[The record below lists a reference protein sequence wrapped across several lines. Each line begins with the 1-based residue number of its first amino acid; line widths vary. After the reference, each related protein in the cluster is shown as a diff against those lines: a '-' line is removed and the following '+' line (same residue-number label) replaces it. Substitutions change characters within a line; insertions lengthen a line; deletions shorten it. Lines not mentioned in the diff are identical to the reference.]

1 MASRVRRAAPLAALA
16 AVALL
21 AAACGGTAPPRSV
34 SVASAPAGP
43 TPGAAAAEA
52 RAAVEQALGARRLQV
67 EVPQVSYRPGEA
79 AAVARA
85 PRSLLRAI
93 LPDDPAHGFVV
104 IYELPD
110 ETAARAAAEAQA
122 AYVASPVGR
131 VQFAFGTRFVVRQ
144 LGRTVIFYADPPESP
159 DDQAADVVEAL
170 RTVGTEI
177 VVPS

>member
-1 MASRVRRAAPLAALA
+1 MRRAAPLAGVA
-16 AVALL
+16 AVVLL
-21 AAACGGTAPPRSV
+21 TAACGGGAPPRSV
-34 SVASAPAGP
+34 PVASAPAGP
-43 TPGAAAAEA
+43 TPGAVAAQA
-52 RAAVEQALGARRLQV
+52 RVAVEQALGARSLQV

-79 AAVARA
+79 AAVAGA

-93 LPDDPAHGFVV
+93 LPDDPTRGFVV

-110 ETAARAAAEAQA
+110 EATARAAAEAQA

-131 VQFAFGTRFVVRQ
+131 VQFAFGTQFVVRQ
-144 LGRTVIFYADPPESP
+144 LGRAVIFYADPPESP